1 MRKAN
6 LAGVDKPVSRIVL
19 GTGFVVQNA
28 DPAPYWETMDA
39 AWEAGI
45 NAIDSG
51 REYADGYSDACIG
64 KWLQKTG
71 KRDQVV
77 LISKGCHHNAWRTR
91 LTPFDLSADIFDS
104 LAALQTDYIDV
115 YMFHRD
121 VPGTPVGP
129 LMEALNA
136 HHEAGRI
143 RTFGASN
150 WQYERIKEAN
160 DYAIGHGLKPF
171 RVASQHFSLAEQVE
185 DPWGGGCVSLTG
197 RGQRS
202 AREWYRRERMPLL
215 AYSSLSMG
223 LLSGRVAKD
232 NFARLLGEG
241 RLHEACG
248 RAYGTPENLERVE
261 RAAVLAREKKVEVAT
276 LALAY
281 VLNYQN
287 VGGFPTFAL
296 VGSENPKE
304 IRSSVV
310 AAELSLSESEMK
322 WLNLETETRS

>member
-1 MRKAN
+1 MQKAN
-6 LAGVDKPVSRIVL
+6 LVGVDIPVSRIVL

-28 DPAPYWETMDA
+28 DPGPYWETMDA
-39 AWEAGI
+39 AWEAGV

-51 REYADGYSDACIG
+51 REYADGYSDTCIG

-71 KRDQVV
+71 KRDRIV

-115 YMFHRD
+115 YMLHRD

-129 LMEALNA
+129 IVEALNE
-136 HHEAGRI
+136 HYEAGRI

-150 WQYERIKEAN
+150 WQYERIREAN
-160 DYAIGHGLKPF
+160 DYAHSHGLVPF
-171 RVASQHFSLAEQVE
+171 RVASQHFSLGVQVA

-197 RGQRS
+197 QAQAA
-202 AREWYRRERMPLL
+202 AREWYRREGLPLL

-223 LLSGRVAKD
+223 MFSGRVNKG
-232 NFARLLGEG
+232 NFSRLLEEHK
-241 RLHEACG
+241 LHEACG

-261 RAAVLAREKKVEVAT
+261 RAIKLAGEKNVEVAT

-281 VLNYQN
+281 VLNYQE
-287 VGGFPTFAL
+287 VGGFPIFAL
-296 VGSENPKE
+296 VGSESPKE
-304 IRSSVV
+304 IRSAVSAAGLKLSV
-310 AAELSLSESEMK
+310 AEMK
-322 WLNLETETRS
+322 WLNLETDTVL